1 VTSVGGAVGDG
12 AAAFAA
18 AESALAARDAELAG
32 ADRQWV
38 AGLARAHARALES
51 IRKLGGVGEE
61 IDTAAGRQLR
71 GAADAR
77 ELARL
82 LLAAQRETA
91 AIVKDAQAFS
101 VSEAAVWNEL
111 ARRYR

>member
-1 VTSVGGAVGDG
+1 MTGGAEAVGDG

-18 AESALAARDAELAG
+18 AESALAARDAELAS
-32 ADRQWV
+32 ADRRWA
-38 AGLARAHARALES
+38 AGLARAHGQAAES
-51 IRKLGGVGEE
+51 IRSLRAVGEE
-61 IDTAAGRQLR
+61 IDAAAGRQLR
-71 GAADAR
+71 GAADAH

-91 AIVKDAQAFS
+91 AIVKDARAFS
-101 VSEAAVWNEL
+101 VSEAAAWNEL